1 MKRTTLLIRL
11 LRNGMKYRYCR
22 LTGASCRPQ
31 AISLEVTHFC
41 MGRCMMCNIW
51 RIPASVKDLSLES
64 WFGLLRSS
72 MLRDLREIDI
82 TGGEPFLRKDLARL
96 LEGIA
101 YLSGRQLRRLR
112 GIAVTTNGYLTERI
126 LDVAAKVLPPLQ
138 EKNLDLVFACAMD
151 GIGEVH
157 DRIRGVREIWARQD
171 ATIAGLCRLREN
183 YPNLV
188 IGLKTTVLPPNIP
201 DLERIADYADSRG
214 LFTIVS
220 PCIFT
225 ENRYDNLDKERDICL
240 SGEDWT
246 EFGRFLRS
254 ERFRWNIH
262 RRVLL
267 DYIERGLVE
276 KPCTA
281 GFNYFFV
288 RSTGEVYPCPLIPNC
303 IGSLRD
309 QGFDRM
315 LGGEKAKAFRRKV
328 RGFPQCRVCTEP
340 GLERYALPFEGFSY
354 AKRLLRMEAGEFESL
369 HAHMGLG
376 KYLD

>member
-1 MKRTTLLIRL
+1 
-11 LRNGMKYRYCR
+11 
-22 LTGASCRPQ
+22 
-31 AISLEVTHFC
+31 
-41 MGRCMMCNIW
+41 MMCNIW